1 MSQPTTL
8 DYGLYKVHIYYNIRP
23 ENIIR
28 GCIHQQHR
36 NVAMYN
42 FYGVTNTRDCKTQV
56 TYNKTYIPG
65 RHMEETM
72 WFTEKSILSRVRY
85 LIVVEYP
92 LLYREPRFNPAFT
105 MDSGRLVV
113 SYVVYMDKNVKP
125 DIYPEVSDIF
135 RRLKSDR
142 VHLLLELDY
151 ISVDDNDNITVLSTT
166 NTDKVVDKKDIAS
179 LPSISNPVR
188 DWDYM
193 ICIIIGWTD

>member
-1 MSQPTTL
+1 
-8 DYGLYKVHIYYNIRP
+8 
-23 ENIIR
+23 
-28 GCIHQQHR
+28 
-36 NVAMYN
+36 
-42 FYGVTNTRDCKTQV
+42 
-56 TYNKTYIPG
+56 
-65 RHMEETM
+65 MEETM

-92 LLYREPRFNPAFT
+92 LLYQEPRFNSAFT
-105 MDSGRLVV
+105 MDYGRLVV

-135 RRLKSDR
+135 RRLRSDK

-151 ISVDDNDNITVLSTT
+151 ISVDNNDNITVLSTT

-179 LPSISNPVR
+179 LPNISKPIR

-193 ICIIIGWTD
+193 VYIIIGWTD